1 MPRIPCTMVSFAFP
15 TLTLPASALAL
26 ALLLA
31 GCGSTEY
38 TRPEVFVPKEWPGE
52 QQYGMKGPVA
62 GKVEWRNYFAD
73 LRLQRLIERALEY
86 NHDMRLAAIR
96 VEEARAAYGVTN
108 ADRTPTLSLNA
119 TGSVASVPTSVSSAT
134 TGYTSSRYD
143 LTNSMLSYE
152 IDLWGRLANLSD
164 AAKANLLATEAS
176 RRAMRATLIGAVA
189 NVYYT
194 QLEQV
199 ETLSLAKATVL
210 NREMALEII
219 IQAFEGGAVSRL
231 EVLQAES
238 VLEAAK
244 SAVSLSAGQLANAEN
259 LMRSLIGEL
268 PADLPQGK
276 GLTASLDTE
285 FMTGL
290 PSEVLL
296 ERPDI
301 LAVEQ
306 RLIAANANINAARAA
321 FLPKILLTAGFGMAS
336 RSLVNLFT
344 AGQAWSFAPSVSIPV
359 FDGGRTAGNLDLA
372 VIRQN
377 IAVVEYERAI
387 QQAFREV
394 ADLLASRAS
403 FVEQVRSAEASLKV
417 QDGRLL
423 VVQAR
428 HKAGAANY
436 LEVLDVLRDQFAA
449 QRTLIQARRGQL
461 STAAQLF
468 KALGGGGE

>member
-1 MPRIPCTMVSFAFP
+1 
-15 TLTLPASALAL
+15 
-26 ALLLA
+26 
-31 GCGSTEY
+31 
-38 TRPEVFVPKEWPGE
+38 
-52 QQYGMKGPVA
+52 
-62 GKVEWRNYFAD
+62 
-73 LRLQRLIERALEY
+73 
-86 NHDMRLAAIR
+86 
-96 VEEARAAYGVTN
+96 
-108 ADRTPTLSLNA
+108 
-119 TGSVASVPTSVSSAT
+119 
-134 TGYTSSRYD
+134 
-143 LTNSMLSYE
+143 
-152 IDLWGRLANLSD
+152 
-164 AAKANLLATEAS
+164 
-176 RRAMRATLIGAVA
+176 
-189 NVYYT
+189 
-194 QLEQV
+194 
-199 ETLSLAKATVL
+199 
-210 NREMALEII
+210 
-219 IQAFEGGAVSRL
+219 
-231 EVLQAES
+231 
-238 VLEAAK
+238 
-244 SAVSLSAGQLANAEN
+244 
-259 LMRSLIGEL
+259 
-268 PADLPQGK
+268 
-276 GLTASLDTE
+276 
-285 FMTGL
+285 MTGL

-296 ERPDI
+296 QRPDI

-403 FVEQVRSAEASLKV
+403 FIEQVRSAEASLKV